1 MSMNDPLADMLTR
14 IRNAGLARL
23 DKVQVPNSKLKKRVA
38 EILEEEGYLAGH
50 RVIEDDKQ
58 GLLEIDLRYDA
69 SRQLVIRKLAMVSKP
84 GRRVYS
90 RCDDIPKVKNGLG
103 VCIVSTSQGVLT
115 DREARKRRVG
125 GELVCEVW

>member
-14 IRNAGLARL
+14 VRNAGLARL
-23 DKVQVPNSKLKKRVA
+23 EKVQVPSSKLKKRVV
-38 EILEEEGYLAGH
+38 EILEEEGFVKGH
-50 RVIEDDKQ
+50 RQIDDGQQGLIEIDIRYDGDKQ
-58 GLLEIDLRYDA
+58 I
-69 SRQLVIRKLAMVSKP
+69 VIRKLARISKP
-84 GRRVYS
+84 GRRVYAK
-90 RCDDIPKVKNGLG
+90 CDDIPKIKNGLG

>member
-14 IRNAGLARL
+14 VRNAGLARL
-23 DKVQVPNSKLKKRVA
+23 EKVQVPSSKIKKRVA
-38 EILEEEGYLAGH
+38 EILEEEGFIKGH
-50 RVIEDDKQ
+50 RLIDDGQQGLIEIDIRYDVDKQ
-58 GLLEIDLRYDA
+58 I
-69 SRQLVIRKLAMVSKP
+69 VIRKLARISKP
-84 GRRVYS
+84 GRRVYAK
-90 RCDDIPKVKNGLG
+90 CDDIPKIKNGLG